1 MHVNSKGYKMEFT
14 SLASFTTYVYE
25 GAGIDIIVV

>member
-1 MHVNSKGYKMEFT
+1 MHVNSKGYELQFT
-14 SLASFTTYVYE
+14 SLASFTTYVYG